1 MFKIFSCFLIL
12 MLTYSCRKDKINIE
26 PKTEAYSFFVAGHS
40 YGSPSNYMGGLY
52 SPFVSKFSLINQDST
67 IKMGFLTGDIVKYST
82 PLYWDLADY
91 DLSLL
96 NVPTN
101 FAVGNHDVTDLPL
114 YTSRYGE
121 TYYSFLFYEDLY
133 IVLDGNLD
141 GWRISGKQL
150 EFLKETIESY
160 KSISKNIFI
169 FSSQVIYADTK
180 GVNYNSPEGK
190 IDPLNFNTEVLP
202 ILKQTGKNV
211 YLFAGDV
218 GAFDW
223 GTPLFYE
230 QESNITY
237 IASGMG
243 GGIKDN
249 FLIVSVDTDKK
260 VNFKIVAL
268 NGNDINAL
276 GDIEQY

>member
-1 MFKIFSCFLIL
+1 MYKFFSFLVIL
-12 MLTYSCRKDKINIE
+12 MLTYSCRKDKVVIE
-26 PKTEAYSFFVAGHS
+26 PQAETYSFFVAGHS
-40 YGSPSNYMGGLY
+40 YGSPSNYVGGLY
-52 SPFVSKFSLINQDST
+52 SPFVSKFSLINNDST
-67 IKMGFLTGDIVKYST
+67 LKMGFLTGDIVKYST
-82 PLYWDLADY
+82 PFYWDLADY

-96 NVPTN
+96 NVPTH
-101 FAVGNHDVTDLPL
+101 FVVGNHDVADLPL

-121 TYYSFLFYEDLY
+121 TYYSFMFNEDLF
-133 IVLDGNLD
+133 IALDGNID
-141 GWRISGKQL
+141 GWRISGTQL
-150 EFLKETIESY
+150 EFLKQTIENH
-160 KSISKNIFI
+160 KSIFKNIFI
-169 FSSQVIYADTK
+169 FSSQIIYADTK

-190 IDPLNFNTEVLP
+190 ADSLNFKTEILP
-202 ILKQTGKNV
+202 ILEKTGKKV

-223 GTPLFYE
+223 GTPVFYE
-230 QESNITY
+230 QENNITY

-249 FLIVSVDTDKK
+249 FLIVSVNANKK
-260 VNFKIVAL
+260 VSFKIIAL